1 MLERGGCDGARYYSL
16 HNTLAV
22 MNARRVHE
30 LMRRNFPAL
39 DLGAHDWVNVADS
52 SGLDHHRFESILNH
66 WIAADEVLI
75 EVHRKLGV
83 LLSKSEASAFA
94 GEHLGEGHM
103 KIADR
108 DFKSFVVLATNG
120 VATGWRRTANN
131 SLQRT
136 PSAPAEL

>member
-1 MLERGGCDGARYYSL
+1 
-16 HNTLAV
+16 

-30 LMRRNFPAL
+30 LMRENFPEL
-39 DLGAHDWVNVADS
+39 DLAAHDWINVADS
-52 SGLDHHRFESILNH
+52 SGLDQTRFQGMLNH
-66 WIAADEVLI
+66 WITADEVLI

-83 LLSKSEASAFA
+83 LLAKSAAAAFA
-94 GEHLGEGHM
+94 GEHLGKGHM

-108 DFKSFVVLATNG
+108 DFSSFVVLASNG
-120 VATGWRRTANN
+120 VAAGWRRTANN